1 MEPGD
6 YTGAI
11 RRSEI
16 INCGVMR
23 VLNLLYILG
32 GVLLLAGCTSYEE
45 QEKRLPDSP
54 NRGSIYVSADETFK
68 PIVDELVQVYESN
81 HPGTTINVFYK
92 TEADCLRDLLVD
104 SIRMVLVTR
113 RPSEEEKLLLADSLK
128 VNVRSMVVA
137 RDGISVIVHPDSPDT
152 LFSMQ
157 DLKEILTG
165 NYKKKLIPVFD
176 GVKATST
183 VRFIVD
189 SVLKG
194 DTLTPQAMAAR
205 SSEGVVDFV
214 SKNKN
219 VVGFV
224 GVGWIGNPEDS
235 LQLSFLKQVKVA
247 HLESTDLKGSY
258 VKAYQANIYIKRYPM
273 VRELIYILKERHRG
287 LATGFAHFIS
297 GEIGQIIFRRA
308 YLAPAQKRLG
318 IRPVKLNE

>member
-16 INCGVMR
+16 INCGGMR

-273 VRELIYILKERHRG
+273 VRDLFYILKERHRG